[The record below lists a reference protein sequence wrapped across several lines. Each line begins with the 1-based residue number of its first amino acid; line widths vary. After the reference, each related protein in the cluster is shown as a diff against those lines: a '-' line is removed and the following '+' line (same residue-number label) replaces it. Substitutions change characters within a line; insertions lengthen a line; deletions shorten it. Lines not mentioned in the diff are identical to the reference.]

1 MRPLTSV
8 LLLVTLALSTSC
20 GGGYRYRYWT
30 NPVEILAPE
39 NDPAPDVRVLISVR
53 GADVFLDDGPLEM
66 HVRLR
71 VDNRGERAL
80 VLVGEELGLYS
91 ADLVAFGPAR
101 FEPAED
107 VAPGAG
113 QLYDLYFEFPSSPR
127 GAFDLGAVN
136 LALGLDDGERLF
148 RMTATFGRLQFA
160 G

>member
-1 MRPLTSV
+1 M
-8 LLLVTLALSTSC
+8 LLLVTLALSASC

-53 GADVFLDDGPLEM
+53 GADIFLDDGPLEM

-71 VDNRGERAL
+71 VENRGERAL
-80 VLVGEELGLYS
+80 VLVEEELGLLS

-101 FEPAED
+101 FEPADD

-113 QLYDLYFEFPSSPR
+113 RLYDLYFEFPDSPR
-127 GAFDLGAVN
+127 GSFDMSAVN
-136 LALGLDDGERLF
+136 LGFGLDDGERLF
-148 RMTATFGRLQFA
+148 RMTATFGRLPLA
-160 G
+160 D

>member
-1 MRPLTSV
+1 MRCLTPV
-8 LLLVTLALSTSC
+8 LLLATLALCTSC

-53 GADVFLDDGPLEM
+53 GANVFLEDGPLEM

-71 VDNRGERAL
+71 VENRGERVLA
-80 VLVGEELGLYS
+80 LVGEELGLLS
-91 ADLVAFGPAR
+91 ADLVAFGQGR

-107 VAPGAG
+107 VAPGTG
-113 QLYDLYFEFPSSPR
+113 QLYDLYFEFPPSPR
-127 GAFDLGAVN
+127 GSFDMSAVN

-148 RMTATFGRLQFA
+148 RMTATFGRLPLA
-160 G
+160 D